1 MISKYVVAG
10 ALSVTLGYAAPM
22 LAAEGTEAPTK
33 QAAEAPA
40 KPAVDAPAKPATE
53 APAKQD
59 AKHADAKDKH
69 QYKLSNEKAFREH
82 LEKHVTYPATKE
94 DLVKACEN
102 MKDISKG
109 DRAWF
114 KKTLPEGTYNNADDV
129 TKALG
134 M

>member
-1 MISKYVVAG
+1 MISKYIVAG

-22 LAAEGTEAPTK
+22 LADEGAAPT
-33 QAAEAPA
+33 
-40 KPAVDAPAKPATE
+40 
-53 APAKQD
+53 APAKQEVKPAEAKVAD
-59 AKHADAKDKH
+59 APAAPKQEVKHADVKGKH
-69 QYKLSNEKAFREH
+69 HHKLSNEKAFREH

-102 MKDISKG
+102 MKDISKA

-114 KKTLPEGTYNNADDV
+114 KKSLPEGTYNTSDDV
-129 TKALG
+129 VKALG